1 MPLEQEKS
9 TRRVQFGEG
18 SVGSKA
24 ARGSCDPCFTPPTST
39 SPTSFLIA
47 PDASDADDANGR
59 LSRAS
64 RAPRASRYSSVR
76 ESRVVQRASS
86 AAASVRRSASRGAI
100 DLNDEL
106 NAEVVIARHLWRNH
120 RLLPPSSASK
130 RRWDIMILLFVFYSS
145 VVYPMTP
152 AFRLTPDGA
161 QARARNSGR
170 AIFGARAQLGAIL
183 A

>member
-1 MPLEQEKS
+1 M
-9 TRRVQFGEG
+9 
-18 SVGSKA
+18 
-24 ARGSCDPCFTPPTST
+24 
-39 SPTSFLIA
+39 
-47 PDASDADDANGR
+47 
-59 LSRAS
+59 
-64 RAPRASRYSSVR
+64 
-76 ESRVVQRASS
+76 
-86 AAASVRRSASRGAI
+86 RRSASRGAI

-161 QARARNSGR
+161 QARARFRNTRRARNSAQFSADAR
-170 AIFGARAQLGAIL
+170 HARQAVFEALMDVCFWLDIAINFRTAYYAGEFGDELVSEWRKIARRYACSRFGCSGVRFSGA
-183 A
+183 AH